1 MPDESAMCCIVIR
14 GRLEAMWA
22 DYFGFLT
29 ASVQVRDGHV
39 VSSTL
44 SGFVPDF
51 SAFIGVVTRLADS
64 GVTILSA
71 AYQHLP
77 ALA

>member
-1 MPDESAMCCIVIR
+1 MPDESALCCIVIR

-51 SAFIGVVTRLADS
+51 SAYMGVIIRLADS

-71 AYQHLP
+71 SYQLLP
-77 ALA
+77 TAA

>member
-1 MPDESAMCCIVIR
+1 MSDASAMCCIVIR
-14 GRLEAMWA
+14 GRLETMWA
-22 DYFGFLT
+22 DYYGSLT
-29 ASVQVRDGHV
+29 ASVQVQDGHV

-51 SAFIGVVTRLADS
+51 PAFMGVVTRLSDS

-71 AYQHLP
+71 AYQRLP
-77 ALA
+77 TAA